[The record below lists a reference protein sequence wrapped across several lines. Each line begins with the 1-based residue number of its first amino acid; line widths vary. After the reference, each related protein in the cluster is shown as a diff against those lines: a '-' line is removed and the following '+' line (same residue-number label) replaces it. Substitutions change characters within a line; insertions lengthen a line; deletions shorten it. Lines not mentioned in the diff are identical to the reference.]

1 MSDGGGEAPDRRT
14 GDRDPD
20 RDRSERRATRTPGPT
35 REGDSLAD
43 VVEMLLDKGV
53 VINAD
58 IAVSVGET
66 ELLGVHIR
74 AALASFETAAEYG
87 LQFPDGT
94 DMRRV
99 EAASG
104 RTEMHSEG
112 GTPLAVGSPGTP
124 TGGPSPKN
132 PVEDDGSDES
142 DDGSDESDD
151 GDEADDEA
159 GGTDEEED
167 DVSTDSDADGSG
179 STGDA
184 GSEANGEGGSST
196 DTDGDGAEAETEDR
210 EGEAARD
217 APSSEVTDDAS

>member
-58 IAVSVGET
+58 IAVNVGET

-142 DDGSDESDD
+142 DDG
-151 GDEADDEA
+151 DEADDEA

-167 DVSTDSDADGSG
+167 DASTDSDADGSG

>member
-142 DDGSDESDD
+142 DDG
-151 GDEADDEA
+151 DEADDEA

-167 DVSTDSDADGSG
+167 DASTDSDADGSG